1 MVPTPLHRPT
11 AMRVDRAHCVSCEL
25 CDALL
30 PGVLE
35 GPERIPVSPAAIEAM
50 AVCPSG
56 AIVWCE
62 EAGPLEGAGR

>member
-1 MVPTPLHRPT
+1 
-11 AMRVDRAHCVSCEL
+11 MRVDPVHCVRCEL
-25 CDALL
+25 CDGVL

-50 AVCPSG
+50 SVCPTG

-62 EAGPLEGAGR
+62 EVEPLDGAGR